1 MPERQ
6 STASASTATPSTGLK
21 IILPPK
27 PELMP
32 EKPTH
37 EWYWNNSPRAKGDGK
52 YYRTAYA
59 NVKKGWAGDIHHTV
73 FKDLDFLFQQ
83 DKALND
89 AALNNYSS
97 LFALQQTSD
106 KVAADQA
113 QTVQLA
119 QQQQAQQQQQIGA
132 QRLATQAVSQSLQ
145 MLAGMAAQAG
155 APAAA
160 VTRRSPQ
167 GLRIRPTG
175 ARNSL
180 RIGSSGRGAG
190 VGMNLGG

>member
-6 STASASTATPSTGLK
+6 VTAPASTATPATGLK
-21 IILPPK
+21 IILPPM

-37 EWYWNNSPRAKGDGK
+37 KWYWDNSSRAKGDGK
-52 YYRTAYA
+52 YYRTAYT
-59 NVKKGWAGDIHHTV
+59 NVKNWGGEISPTV
-73 FKDLDFLFQQ
+73 FKDLNFIFQQ

-89 AALNNYSS
+89 AALSNYNS
-97 LFALQQTSD
+97 LLALQQTSD

-113 QTVQLA
+113 QATQLA
-119 QQQQAQQQQQIGA
+119 RQQQEQQQQQIGA
-132 QRLATQAVSQSLQ
+132 QRLATQAVSQSLR
-145 MLAGMAAQAG
+145 MLAGMATQAS

-160 VTRRSPQ
+160 VTRRSAQ
-167 GLRIRPTG
+167 SLRIRPTG

-180 RIGSSGRGAG
+180 RIGSSGRSAG